1 MRNNAFSLEKVTEKD
16 EWILSATVDLQLFL
30 KGERSGPQA
39 SCVIFG
45 SQMSMLSSI
54 ELTRSIVILLQS
66 LNKTTELTFLGP
78 LHTVDLNEQ
87 KIDVNMIF
95 FVIEKQY

>member
-1 MRNNAFSLEKVTEKD
+1 MSEKD
-16 EWILSATVDLQLFL
+16 EWIVSATLDLQLFL
-30 KGERSGPQA
+30 KAERSGPQA
-39 SCVIFG
+39 SCMIFI

-54 ELTRSIVILLQS
+54 ELNLSIVILLHP

-78 LHTVDLNEQ
+78 LEIVDLNEQ

-95 FVIEKQY
+95 FVIEKQF